1 MYGGQTQSIQRLRR
15 VMDFINGNNNCN
27 SPVPPMRGNH
37 FDHGIFSANRHRAVL
52 HPMKHDP

>member
-27 SPVPPMRGNH
+27 SPVPQCGVIISTTAFFGQPPPGSIASNE
-37 FDHGIFSANRHRAVL
+37 A
-52 HPMKHDP
+52 